1 MTPKLSGQ
9 DCTASEKNHVA
20 GFFLVGDV
28 NNAKKNQKNRNNLGW
43 YFAKAYAI
51 MCSVGK

>member
-9 DCTASEKNHVA
+9 DCTALEKNHVA

-51 MCSVGK
+51 MCSIGK